1 MALALR
7 NLLRSS
13 ARRLQVRSY
22 AAEAPKEGE
31 MALTFAAGNKVTI
44 MDLNSVICQ
53 IEISGTFSGTCVT
66 SPRFEL
72 LSCGESA
79 VVLFKFIFHEK
90 FFLKWELQ
98 KKNKLAS
105 GVTWTRN
112 LSLSAW
118 LLLVLSRLQKKMR

>member
-44 MDLNSVICQ
+44 IDLNSVICQ
-53 IEISGTFSGTCVT
+53 IEIIWNYF
-66 SPRFEL
+66 
-72 LSCGESA
+72 
-79 VVLFKFIFHEK
+79 
-90 FFLKWELQ
+90 
-98 KKNKLAS
+98 
-105 GVTWTRN
+105 RN
-112 LSLSAW
+112 LCNEPSISLLCIFFILILYLIAIK
-118 LLLVLSRLQKKMR
+118 LTTYLSFPNFPHNP